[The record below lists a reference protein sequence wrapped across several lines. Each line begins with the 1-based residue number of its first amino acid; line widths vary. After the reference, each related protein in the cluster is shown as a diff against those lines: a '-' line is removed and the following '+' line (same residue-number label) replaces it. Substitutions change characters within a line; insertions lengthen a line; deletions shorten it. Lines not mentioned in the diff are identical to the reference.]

1 MSYPFYIDETNEVS
15 GPVVRWVSNN
25 AIPFED
31 MLQRFVLSGDIT
43 DTEMVNSLVQRKIED
58 KAAIEA
64 YVASRQKYGYTD
76 EEKFEM
82 RAAFGDEEVVDVFTG
97 KTITL
102 QEIYY
107 G

>member
-31 MLQRFVLSGDIT
+31 MLQRFVLAGDIT
-43 DTEMVNSLVQRKIED
+43 ETEMVNSLIQRKIED
-58 KAAIEA
+58 RVAIEA
-64 YVASRQKYGYTD
+64 YVAQRQKYGYTN

-82 RAAFGDEEVVDVFTG
+82 RAAFGDEEIVDFFTG
-97 KTITL
+97 KKVSF
-102 QEIYY
+102 
-107 G
+107 